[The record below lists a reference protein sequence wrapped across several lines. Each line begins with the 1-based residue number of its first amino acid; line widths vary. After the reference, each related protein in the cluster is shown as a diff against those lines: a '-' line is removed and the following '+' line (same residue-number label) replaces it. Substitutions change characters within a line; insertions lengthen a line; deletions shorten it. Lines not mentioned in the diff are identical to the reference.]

1 MDTDQ
6 RLHFGGRRCPMAT
19 KRRQFSREFKEEAV
33 RLWAESG
40 RPLAQIARE
49 LTVRTEQLRRWRRQ
63 LGAVKA
69 DPAAARETE
78 AQELRRL
85 RREGR
90 VTRHG
95 RGFPKKEG
103 GVSSEEARWG
113 TPALPATRPARRCAR

>member
-6 RLHFGGRRCPMAT
+6 SLHFGGGRCPMPG

-69 DPAAARETE
+69 DPTAARETE
-78 AQELRRL
+78 AQEVRRL
-85 RREGR
+85 RRG
-90 VTRHG
+90 
-95 RGFPKKEG
+95 G
-103 GVSSEEARWG
+103 GVPRPGGGLLKKKAGGFSRKNRRGHTW
-113 TPALPATRPARRCAR
+113 TPNTNVF

>member
-6 RLHFGGRRCPMAT
+6 SLHFGGGRCPMPG

-69 DPAAARETE
+69 DPTAARETE
-78 AQELRRL
+78 AQEVRRL
-85 RREGR
+85 RRGAR
-90 VTRHG
+90 ATPPG
-95 RGFPKKEG
+95 GGFLKKKG
-103 GVSSEEARWG
+103 GVFPEKGPGGKPAILPPRPG
-113 TPALPATRPARRCAR
+113 TPVA

>member
-85 RREGR
+85 RRGVAR
-90 VTRHG
+90 TRHG
-95 RGFPKKEG
+95 RELLTKTA
-103 GVSSEEARWG
+103 GVF
-113 TPALPATRPARRCAR
+113 ATASPGR

>member
-6 RLHFGGRRCPMAT
+6 SLHFGGRRCPMAT

-63 LGAVKA
+63 LGTVKA
-69 DPAAARETE
+69 DPAAAHETE

-85 RREGR
+85 RRER
-90 VTRHG
+90 APPRPG
-95 RGFPKKEG
+95 RGVLKKKAGVFPEKTRG
-103 GVSSEEARWG
+103 G
-113 TPALPATRPARRCAR
+113 TPILRAPPPSTPAA

>member
-1 MDTDQ
+1 
-6 RLHFGGRRCPMAT
+6 MAT

-63 LGAVKA
+63 LGAVKP
-69 DPAAARETE
+69 DRAAGSETE

-85 RREGR
+85 RRELEI
-90 VTRHG
+90 TRQE
-95 RGFPKKEG
+95 RDFLKKAAAFFAKE
-103 GVSSEEARWG
+103 SR
-113 TPALPATRPARRCAR
+113 

>member
-69 DPAAARETE
+69 DPTAARETE
-78 AQELRRL
+78 AQEVRRL
-85 RREGR
+85 RRGGWNPR
-90 VTRHG
+90 PG
-95 RGFPKKEG
+95 RGLPKKKAA
-103 GVSSEEARWG
+103 VFTEECPGRD
-113 TPALPATRPARRCAR
+113 PALRA

>member
-85 RREGR
+85 RRGVEG
-90 VTRHG
+90 TRPG
-95 RGFPKKEG
+95 GEVLKKKGGGFGHNGSG
-103 GVSSEEARWG
+103 GMAG
-113 TPALPATRPARRCAR
+113 IHATRPGQQAG

>member
-6 RLHFGGRRCPMAT
+6 SLHFGGGRCPMPG

-49 LTVRTEQLRRWRRQ
+49 LTVRTEQLRRWRRP

-69 DPAAARETE
+69 DPTAARETE
-78 AQELRRL
+78 AQEVRRL
-85 RREGR
+85 RRGGR
-90 VTRHG
+90 APRPGAGLPQKTGGGFAAKG
-95 RGFPKKEG
+95 RGG
-103 GVSSEEARWG
+103 DAAS
-113 TPALPATRPARRCAR
+113 

>member
-6 RLHFGGRRCPMAT
+6 SLHFGGGRCPMPG

-49 LTVRTEQLRRWRRQ
+49 LTVRTEQLRRWRGQ

-69 DPAAARETE
+69 DPTAARETE
-78 AQELRRL
+78 AQEGRRL
-85 RREGR
+85 RRGAQAPPP
-90 VTRHG
+90 G
-95 RGFPKKEG
+95 RGLRKKRAGGFPQQ
-103 GVSSEEARWG
+103 A
-113 TPALPATRPARRCAR
+113 PRR

>member
-85 RREGR
+85 RRELEL
-90 VTRHG
+90 TRQ
-95 RGFPKKEG
+95 R
-103 GVSSEEARWG
+103 SEE
-113 TPALPATRPARRCAR
+113 RRVGKECRSWRSQ

>member
-1 MDTDQ
+1 MP
-6 RLHFGGRRCPMAT
+6 G

-49 LTVRTEQLRRWRRQ
+49 LTIRTEQLRRWRRQ

-69 DPAAARETE
+69 APVAETE

-85 RREGR
+85 RRELEL
-90 VTRHG
+90 TRQE
-95 RGFPKKEG
+95 RDFLKKAAAFFAKE
-103 GVSSEEARWG
+103 SR
-113 TPALPATRPARRCAR
+113 

>member
-6 RLHFGGRRCPMAT
+6 SLHFGGGRCPMPG

-69 DPAAARETE
+69 DPTAARETE
-78 AQELRRL
+78 AQEGRRL
-85 RREGR
+85 RRGAAPPR
-90 VTRHG
+90 PG
-95 RGFPKKEG
+95 RGFLKKKAAVFRERVPG
-103 GVSSEEARWG
+103 GRA
-113 TPALPATRPARRCAR
+113 AL